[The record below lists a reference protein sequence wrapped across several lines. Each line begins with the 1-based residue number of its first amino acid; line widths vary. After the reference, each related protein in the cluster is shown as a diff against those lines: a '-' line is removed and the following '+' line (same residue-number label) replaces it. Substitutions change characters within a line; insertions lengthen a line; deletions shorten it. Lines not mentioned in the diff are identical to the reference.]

1 MRPGYKRGPF
11 GWEWNAGRHGSMKQ
25 SERAVI
31 LFLPPLRT
39 AGSVARL
46 NRFSAQKRLGS
57 ILGNRK
63 RRSRLRIG
71 VEFPEYR
78 RIVPEVLL
86 YRLDPIL
93 VIGVI

>member
-1 MRPGYKRGPF
+1 MKPSYERGCF
-11 GWEWNAGRHGSMKQ
+11 RCEQNVGRHGSMKQ

-31 LFLPPLRT
+31 RLLRSHT
-39 AGSVARL
+39 AGLAARL

-57 ILGNRK
+57 ILRNGK

-86 YRLDPIL
+86 
-93 VIGVI
+93 